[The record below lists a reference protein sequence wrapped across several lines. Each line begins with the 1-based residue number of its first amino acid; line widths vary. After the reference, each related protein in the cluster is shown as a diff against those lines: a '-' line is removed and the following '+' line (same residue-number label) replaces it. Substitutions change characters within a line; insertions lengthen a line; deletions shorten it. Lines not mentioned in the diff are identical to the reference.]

1 MYEHQNAISLLKAEG
16 EKGLKQ
22 AGEQASEREQELLTD
37 KRALKQ
43 QIREQVLTTALRISH
58 HLSLFS

>member
-1 MYEHQNAISLLKAEG
+1 MYEHQYAISLLKAEE

-22 AGEQASEREQELLTD
+22 AGEQACEREQELLTD

-43 QIREQVLTTALRISH
+43 QIREQVLTTDLRKSH